1 MFILVVQY
9 FLATITKRTSMKS
22 HNTHDTLLSLLGGA
36 SWGFAIV
43 GTWVTFQS
51 FIFLGVVTALLFAFL
66 FLFIAL
72 FSIVILENLS
82 MSRDRHNELSKQTA
96 ILIEIRDALNSHSS
110 QARE

>member
-1 MFILVVQY
+1 
-9 FLATITKRTSMKS
+9 MKCS
-22 HNTHDTLLSLLGGA
+22 NTRNSLLSFLHGA

-51 FIFLGVVTALLFAFL
+51 FIFLGVLTASLFAFL

-82 MSRDRHNELSKQTA
+82 LSRDRHEESLKQTA
-96 ILIEIRDALNSHSS
+96 LLMEIRDTLNSASS
-110 QARE
+110 LTRE

>member
-1 MFILVVQY
+1 
-9 FLATITKRTSMKS
+9 MKS
-22 HNTHDTLLSLLGGA
+22 RNTHDTLLSFLGGA

-96 ILIEIRDALNSHSS
+96 ILSEIRDALNSNSS
-110 QARE
+110 PAQE

>member
-1 MFILVVQY
+1 
-9 FLATITKRTSMKS
+9 MKS
-22 HNTHDTLLSLLGGA
+22 YNARNSLLSFLIGA

-51 FIFLGVVTALLFAFL
+51 FIFLGIITALLFSFL

-72 FSIVILENLS
+72 FLIVILENLS
-82 MSRDRHNELSKQTA
+82 MARDRHNEVLKQTA
-96 ILIEIRDALNSHSS
+96 ILIEIRDALNFNSS

>member
-1 MFILVVQY
+1 
-9 FLATITKRTSMKS
+9 MKCR
-22 HNTHDTLLSLLGGA
+22 NTHDSLLSFLGGA
-36 SWGFAIV
+36 SWAFAIV

-51 FIFLGVVTALLFAFL
+51 FVFLGVLTASLFAFL

-82 MSRDRHNELSKQTA
+82 MSRDRHNELLKQTA
-96 ILIEIRDALNSHSS
+96 LLTEIRDALTSPVS